1 MDNKGGK
8 TMHYEP
14 LRPNRMYGSP
24 EPYEFTH
31 GDGSVCVYDRKTL
44 DFVKEIK
51 VGTKPDCHAVS
62 GDGRY
67 LYIACF
73 EGLYCIGIESL
84 EVEKIVDTGKIYAT
98 NVLPDG
104 NTLLVHDLEGGVQVI
119 ENINDMEKIRVAFR
133 TQVLPERK
141 FRSEIGGKGN
151 FIDKDRFYL
160 CAGWRS
166 AKLYL
171 LDAANNFEPSIF
183 IDYDERLSGSDDLV
197 LSHDKKRAYT
207 ACHRGNENRAYVAV
221 IDVEKREILK
231 LIPTGVGSCGLTM
244 TCDERYVIASNDG
257 DDSISVIDTVTD
269 EVVNTPCAREGFEKL
284 GITGYIQGISC
295 DTDDSIY
302 VYGCYG
308 NGAIVRF
315 TDIVNSNSYEI
326 SCPTE
331 KYSSK

>member
-1 MDNKGGK
+1 
-8 TMHYEP
+8 MHYEP

-31 GDGSVCVYDRKTL
+31 GDGSVCVYDKSTL

-51 VGTKPDCHAVS
+51 VGTNPDCHAVS

-67 LYIACF
+67 LFIACF
-73 EGLYCIGIESL
+73 EGLYCIRIEKL
-84 EVEKIVDTGKIYAT
+84 CVEKIVDTGRIYAT

-119 ENINDMEKIRVAFR
+119 ENINDMEKIRVRVR

-151 FIDKDRFYL
+151 FIDKDRYYL

-171 LDAANNFEPSIF
+171 LDAYRDFEPSVF
-183 IDYDERLSGSDDLV
+183 MDYDERLSGSDDLV
-197 LSHDKKRAYT
+197 LSRDKKKAYT
-207 ACHRGNENRAYVAV
+207 ACHRGRENRAYVAV
-221 IDVEKREILK
+221 ISIEKHEIIK
-231 LIPTGVGSCGLTM
+231 LIPTGTGSCGLTM
-244 TCDERYVIASNDG
+244 TGDERYIIASNDQ
-257 DDSISVIDTVTD
+257 DDTISVIDTETD
-269 EVVNTPCAREGFEKL
+269 EVVNTPSARKGFENL

-295 DTDDSIY
+295 DTDDSVF
-302 VYGCYG
+302 VYGCSG

-315 TDIVNSNSYEI
+315 SDIVNSEKYEI
-326 SCPTE
+326 SFPGG
-331 KYSSK
+331 KYASN